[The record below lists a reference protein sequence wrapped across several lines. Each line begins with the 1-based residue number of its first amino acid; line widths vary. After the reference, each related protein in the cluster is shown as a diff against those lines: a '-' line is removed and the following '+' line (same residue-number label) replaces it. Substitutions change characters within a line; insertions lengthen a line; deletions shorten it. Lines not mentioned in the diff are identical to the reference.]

1 MQERREQ
8 ARSLDA
14 AERASIDEIQR
25 RLPAFERNGY
35 DPGLRQIPLGNAIGT
50 AFDCA
55 PLHSDCH
62 TELRKFVSISREGEN
77 WRLVIRNRWEVEM
90 ILDSKFNLVS
100 TRNLTQPPEP
110 PELLVPFRAR

>member
-1 MQERREQ
+1 MPPSELLSMRYNGGCP
-8 ARSLDA
+8 RS
-14 AERASIDEIQR
+14 
-25 RLPAFERNGY
+25 RNGY

-77 WRLVIRNRWEVEM
+77 WRLVIRTAGKW
-90 ILDSKFNLVS
+90 K
-100 TRNLTQPPEP
+100 
-110 PELLVPFRAR
+110 